1 MIVVSVVVTERFVC
15 LGVSEGVGVAIGTWV
30 LFDCVVE
37 LLVLFCPGRLP
48 LCFFG
53 WTRPACLL
61 LDRKTLMTLKRK
73 AKFATEISQEF

>member
-1 MIVVSVVVTERFVC
+1 MVVTERFVC
-15 LGVSEGVGVAIGTWV
+15 LGVSEGVGVAIGAWV
-30 LFDCVVE
+30 LFDCVV

-61 LDRKTLMTLKRK
+61 LDRKTLMTLKRT
-73 AKFATEISQEF
+73 KFAADISQEF